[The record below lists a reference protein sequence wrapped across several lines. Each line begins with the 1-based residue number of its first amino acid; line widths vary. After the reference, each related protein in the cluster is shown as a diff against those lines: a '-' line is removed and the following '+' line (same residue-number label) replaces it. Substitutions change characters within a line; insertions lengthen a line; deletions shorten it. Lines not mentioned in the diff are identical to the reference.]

1 MHIYKALEF
10 ARNNGERITSS
21 NFTQSETP
29 GKWDHKK
36 HVVKNWNSE
45 NLVIGGGGGFH
56 PCREGTEPAEML
68 RRSGIGTEFGAF
80 AKIVVFLSKKQGFG
94 GLGHRVIVALGALAK
109 RHGQF

>member
-10 ARNNGERITSS
+10 ARDNGERITSS

-45 NLVIGGGGGFH
+45 NLVIGGG
-56 PCREGTEPAEML
+56 E
-68 RRSGIGTEFGAF
+68 
-80 AKIVVFLSKKQGFG
+80 LSSLYIYLYIYIYTDKASQSWIG
-94 GLGHRVIVALGALAK
+94 GLGGGVSI
-109 RHGQF
+109 